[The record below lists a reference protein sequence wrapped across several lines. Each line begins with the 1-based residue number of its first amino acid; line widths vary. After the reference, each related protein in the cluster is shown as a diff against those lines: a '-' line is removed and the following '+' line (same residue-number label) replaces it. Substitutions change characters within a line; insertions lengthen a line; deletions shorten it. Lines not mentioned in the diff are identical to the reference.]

1 MHIRLDNY
9 ASREDSD
16 RAWDIFIPI
25 SKFANICEELVLY
38 NQENKCYLR
47 QPFSLLRAFAMK
59 PLLVGLFTC
68 RQHVIKQALTLA
80 TALNVKRL
88 MCLGSHRRMLVCSS
102 NGGWC
107 TCPVYIVFSKLRS
120 NKNKLY
126 PVHSPRFCC
135 YWHNS
140 YLGTIIS
147 VISLHYLPI
156 FYLSRPVPA
165 VPFLRTVTI
174 LHVLKSIL
182 FQ

>member
-1 MHIRLDNY
+1 MLFKAAIFTFKSFCYETSTRRSIYLSTTCNQTGT
-9 ASREDSD
+9 
-16 RAWDIFIPI
+16 DI
-25 SKFANICEELVLY
+25 SN
-38 NQENKCYLR
+38 
-47 QPFSLLRAFAMK
+47 
-59 PLLVGLFTC
+59 G
-68 RQHVIKQALTLA
+68 
-80 TALNVKRL
+80 LNVKRL

-156 FYLSRPVPA
+156 FFLSLPVPA
-165 VPFLRTVTI
+165 VPFLRTLTVTI